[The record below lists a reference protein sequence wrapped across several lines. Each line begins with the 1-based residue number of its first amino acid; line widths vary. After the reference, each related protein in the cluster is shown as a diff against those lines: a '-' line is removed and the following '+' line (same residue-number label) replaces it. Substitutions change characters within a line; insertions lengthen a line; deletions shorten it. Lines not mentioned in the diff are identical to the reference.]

1 MMPVI
6 TFKRNGVEKVRN
18 IANKLDANYPNNVQL
33 FEKQYSKNNEYDN
46 FNILN
51 NRVPKKESYAVV
63 VPDYVNLTY
72 DFIISTYYV
81 EQMNKIV
88 EAMNYA
94 SDSYWGNPERFKFR
108 ARIDNYATSVELE
121 TAGNR
126 IVKTQFSLKL
136 HGYLIPDTIQKEL
149 ASVKKLSNASQ
160 LIFDMER
167 VSSIPNLDASSSP
180 NQSIQSDNNPST
192 FNDE

>member
-1 MMPVI
+1 M
-6 TFKRNGVEKVRN
+6 FSYLKNN
-18 IANKLDANYPNNVQL
+18 IVK
-33 FEKQYSKNNEYDN
+33 KNEYDN

-51 NRVPKKESYAVV
+51 NRIPKKESYAVV

-108 ARIDNYATSVELE
+108 ARIDNYTTSVE
-121 TAGNR
+121 
-126 IVKTQFSLKL
+126 I
-136 HGYLIPDTIQKEL
+136 
-149 ASVKKLSNASQ
+149 
-160 LIFDMER
+160 
-167 VSSIPNLDASSSP
+167 
-180 NQSIQSDNNPST
+180 
-192 FNDE
+192 